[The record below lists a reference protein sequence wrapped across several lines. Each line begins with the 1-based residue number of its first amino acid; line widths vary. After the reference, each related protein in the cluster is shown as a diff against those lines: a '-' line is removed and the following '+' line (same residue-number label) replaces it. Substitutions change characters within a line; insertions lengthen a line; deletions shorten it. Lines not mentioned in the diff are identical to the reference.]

1 MAGEKEW
8 MPSDLPD
15 FVKEAEKSLA
25 NGESFDA
32 PPPEEVTIKFGKG
45 LVGDPFISKNGKEL
59 VEVKIPNVDP
69 EDRTPWASF
78 VKMCIRDRVLGGI
91 LGIIFLVGIHYVT
104 KGNYKFSAQSGENSI
119 SLQPVNLKD
128 EVSASTQI
136 EESVEEE
143 ND

>member
-1 MAGEKEW
+1 MNNVQNKAEGIAQIVTGE
-8 MPSDLPD
+8 
-15 FVKEAEKSLA
+15 
-25 NGESFDA
+25 NG
-32 PPPEEVTIKFGKG
+32 P
-45 LVGDPFISKNGKEL
+45 
-59 VEVKIPNVDP
+59 
-69 EDRTPWASF
+69 
-78 VKMCIRDRVLGGI
+78 VLGGI